1 MSSSKIKSS
10 VSKLRRSR
18 TLCKSLSFKEGNEK
32 KLEKK
37 EPVVEDF
44 GMEEEMDNFTLD
56 SLILSEKEGS
66 EWYVNIL
73 INGYPVRAKVD
84 KGASVTVLPEEFI
97 KKLKIGRLEKARDG
111 RGPDNTIIPMKGQGR
126 ASFQIKE
133 KKIWGNVMFGK
144 VRKPLLGLIEIKS
157 LGLLKEGNA
166 DSLEFPSMPGEYK
179 IELKEDVVPWAET
192 TSRRVPLPLYCKVEQ
207 EIKKLELYDIIVKE
221 FEPTEWCSPMVV
233 VKKTEGVRL
242 CVDYQKLN
250 KYIRVPKFPISSCQS
265 TIARIKGKIFSKLD
279 AVMGFHH
286 IKLNHQSSKMT
297 TFITPFGRYRFKR
310 LPFGISSGPEV
321 FQARLTQMLDSV
333 KGVHVHID
341 DILITSETDQE
352 HDERLGKVI
361 DIMKKNNIR
370 LNKEK
375 CVFRVK
381 KIKFL
386 GYIISSEGVFPD
398 PGRIEDLKRVKPPG
412 KVNENLARYHEGKAH
427 KINADASSQGLG
439 AVLTQ
444 WEEGTWRP
452 IAYASRALTKAERNY
467 APIEKE
473 AMAVVWACDYFA
485 EYVLGK
491 RFEIET
497 DHKPLEN
504 LLGKHS
510 LVDLPLRIQRF
521 KLKLQRYDFTIKY
534 IPGNVQ
540 HTADFLSRSISE
552 KKMEQEIKED
562 FGLGGE
568 ICTITEMI
576 ISDVPASDKRLRQI
590 EDCTRKDPI
599 LAEVINYVNK
609 GWPKYITDVENLLR
623 PYYRYRED
631 IYIWKG
637 LIMYKERIIIPVE
650 LRREILDKLHDGHL
664 GIVKTKMRAK
674 SSVFW
679 PGIGSQIEQLIDSCS
694 KCSEYGMTK
703 KMPLIR
709 SKWPLGPW
717 KMVATDLFTYD
728 QKYYVIVVD
737 YYSRFIEVTELTNQR
752 ASAVIMEL
760 KRIFARHGVPEILVS
775 DNGPCYSSQ
784 EFSRFAKEW
793 GFEQRFSAPKQ
804 PHQNGLAERG
814 VQTVKNFLKKNG
826 EIDRALLAYR
836 AAPLQ
841 NGQTPAKLLYNREL

>member
-1 MSSSKIKSS
+1 
-10 VSKLRRSR
+10 
-18 TLCKSLSFKEGNEK
+18 
-32 KLEKK
+32 
-37 EPVVEDF
+37 
-44 GMEEEMDNFTLD
+44 
-56 SLILSEKEGS
+56 
-66 EWYVNIL
+66 
-73 INGYPVRAKVD
+73 
-84 KGASVTVLPEEFI
+84 
-97 KKLKIGRLEKARDG
+97 
-111 RGPDNTIIPMKGQGR
+111 
-126 ASFQIKE
+126 
-133 KKIWGNVMFGK
+133 MFGK

-321 FQARLTQMLDSV
+321 FQARLTQVLDSV

-352 HDERLGKVI
+352 HDERLGKSQEDKV
-361 DIMKKNNIR
+361 
-370 LNKEK
+370 
-375 CVFRVK
+375 
-381 KIKFL
+381 L
-386 GYIISSEGVFPD
+386 GYIISSEGVFLD

-412 KVNENLARYHEGKAH
+412 KVNEEMSN
-427 KINADASSQGLG
+427 IQPISSAG
-439 AVLTQ
+439 AYL
-444 WEEGTWRP
+444 
-452 IAYASRALTKAERNY
+452 
-467 APIEKE
+467 
-473 AMAVVWACDYFA
+473 
-485 EYVLGK
+485 
-491 RFEIET
+491 
-497 DHKPLEN
+497 
-504 LLGKHS
+504 
-510 LVDLPLRIQRF
+510 
-521 KLKLQRYDFTIKY
+521 
-534 IPGNVQ
+534 
-540 HTADFLSRSISE
+540 

-760 KRIFARHGVPEILVS
+760 KRIFARHGVPKILVS

-836 AAPLQ
+836 AAPLK
-841 NGQTPAKLLYNREL
+841 NGQTPAKLLYNRELRTLVPQRMKDPNDEETRKLEEQHRLYTQKHHNKRHRILREGKVQCGDKVYVVDLLKYGYIVQREDRRVCVMIGKKRYVRTLAQVRKM